1 MGLYT
6 IVTHVNSHKLRL
18 WVSAKLASLSRL
30 ETLLAAQK
38 FSKYAFFSKNW
49 RSIDVKQGKS

>member
-18 WVSAKLASLSRL
+18 WEGPKLASLIPRAIHSSSIAL
-30 ETLLAAQK
+30 EMCTFVAELA
-38 FSKYAFFSKNW
+38 
-49 RSIDVKQGKS
+49 